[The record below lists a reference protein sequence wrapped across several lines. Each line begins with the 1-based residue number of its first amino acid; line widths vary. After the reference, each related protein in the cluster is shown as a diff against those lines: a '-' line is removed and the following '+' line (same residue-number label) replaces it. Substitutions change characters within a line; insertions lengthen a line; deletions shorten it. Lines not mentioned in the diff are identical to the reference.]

1 METQVKQTLNEGL
14 TKLRASGIT
23 RTDVVNYYK
32 QVLKLM
38 EDGKIE
44 IHEGALY
51 IADTMFNPIVDQD
64 EKLEDIA
71 LTAGSLEIPPIEG
84 GATIHN
90 IAQEYKTLKQLISTL

>member
-1 METQVKQTLNEGL
+1 MEAQIKQTLNEGL
-14 TKLRASGIT
+14 TNLRVSGIT
-23 RTDVVNYYK
+23 RTDVANYYK
-32 QVLKLM
+32 QVLKLI

-71 LTAGSLEIPPIEG
+71 LTAGLLEIPPTEG
-84 GATIHN
+84 EAAIHN
-90 IAQEYKTLKQLISTL
+90 IDQEYKTLKQLIGTL